1 MIPKSPSGA
10 PSARRSPP
18 SGNRQGWSA
27 KPPRP
32 NRRALRPRPQPP
44 KPRTLRGNKRK
55 RQSDR
60 RRSRPSRRPSAM
72 RVMPRGRAKARR
84 NSPRIVGTASGPHLA
99 AVGGSPLFEGPSL
112 RQTVWNLVLLH
123 HPVFFFHAVL
133 GHRILG
139 HRILGHRILGHG
151 VLGHAVLRHTVL
163 LHAVLGHR
171 VLLHGIILA
180 HLVLGE
186 GRGSEQQAQRK
197 GSCRNSERD
206 TGANGHDGSFL

>member
-32 NRRALRPRPQPP
+32 NRR
-44 KPRTLRGNKRK
+44 
-55 RQSDR
+55 
-60 RRSRPSRRPSAM
+60 PSAM

-84 NSPRIVGTASGPHLA
+84 NSPRIVWTASGPHLA

-112 RQTVWNLVLLH
+112 RQAVWNLVLLH

-139 HRILGHRILGHG
+139 HG
-151 VLGHAVLRHTVL
+151 VLLHAVL

-171 VLLHGIILA
+171 VLLLGIILA